1 MDPVNPAQVV
11 FEPLHADVLPPERA
25 TGGSAGFDLRAYL
38 AQRRVRCSDGVS
50 LWEVDSVRAGGSW
63 SVELRPGTMAL
74 IPLGFRARLPAGLE
88 AQVRPRS
95 GASFRKGLQIP
106 NAPGTVDAD
115 YPDEWLVPVRNAT
128 SAPMRIEHGERIA
141 QAVFQRYEV
150 VSWVEGPVGATTDRV
165 GGFGS
170 TDDQGRVRGP
180 RLEARDSGRNAEG
193 VERGPKHRV
202 DPF

>member
-1 MDPVNPAQVV
+1 MTEEHLNPATVV
-11 FEPLHADVLPPERA
+11 FEPLYPDVMPPTRA

-38 AQRRVRCSDGVS
+38 ADRQVRCSDGTA
-50 LWEVDSVRAGGSW
+50 LWEEISERRNGTW
-63 SVELRPGTMAL
+63 SVELPPGAMAL
-74 IPLGFRARLPAGLE
+74 IPLGFRAKLPDGFE

-106 NAPGTVDAD
+106 NAPGTVDED

-128 SAPMRIEHGERIA
+128 AAPMRIEHGERIA

-150 VSWVEGPVGATTDRV
+150 VSWQSGSVEQSTGRA

-170 TDDQGRVRGP
+170 TGQ
-180 RLEARDSGRNAEG
+180 
-193 VERGPKHRV
+193 
-202 DPF
+202 

>member
-1 MDPVNPAQVV
+1 LSVL
-11 FEPLHADVLPPERA
+11 FEPLHPGVAPPERA
-25 TGGSAGFDLRAYL
+25 TRGSAGFDLRAYL
-38 AQRRVRCSDGVS
+38 AGRRVRCSDGVS
-50 LWEVDSVRAGGSW
+50 IWETDASNGAGEW
-63 SVELRPGTMAL
+63 SIELAPGTMAL
-74 IPLGFRARLPAGLE
+74 IPLGFRARLPEGYE

-95 GASFRKGLQIP
+95 GVSFRKGLQIP

-150 VSWVEGPVGATTDRV
+150 LGWEAGPVRATTDRA

-170 TDDQGRVRGP
+170 TGR
-180 RLEARDSGRNAEG
+180 
-193 VERGPKHRV
+193 
-202 DPF
+202 

>member
-1 MDPVNPAQVV
+1 MSAERVSSATVV
-11 FEPLHADVLPPERA
+11 FEPLHPDVVPPDRA
-25 TGGSAGFDLRAYL
+25 TGGSAGFDLRAHL
-38 AQRRVRCSDGVS
+38 AERRVRCSDGVS
-50 LWEVDSVRAGGSW
+50 LWEVDSVLADGSW

-74 IPLGFRARLPAGLE
+74 IPLGFRARLPDGFE

-115 YPDEWLVPVRNAT
+115 YPDEWLVPVRNST

-150 VSWVEGPVGATTDRV
+150 VRWETGAVRATTDRV

-170 TDDQGRVRGP
+170 TGG
-180 RLEARDSGRNAEG
+180 
-193 VERGPKHRV
+193 
-202 DPF
+202 